1 MKQVTL
7 LSLMLLSSMLNQAQE
22 SENSAP
28 VVTNVIVVKVDFER
42 VLIRF
47 DVEDTEGDKSKIYV
61 KLSSDGGK
69 TSAHTR
75 PVEQLL
81 EEEITI
87 GTDKE

>member
-28 VVTNVIVVKVDFER
+28 VVTNVKVDCEH

-47 DVEDTEGDKSKIYV
+47 DVEDTEGDKSKIWV

>member
-1 MKQVTL
+1 MEVNEIRRRITLVDTIQLWLELKMKQVTL

-47 DVEDTEGDKSKIYV
+47 DVEDTEGDKSKI
-61 KLSSDGGK
+61 
-69 TSAHTR
+69 
-75 PVEQLL
+75 
-81 EEEITI
+81 
-87 GTDKE
+87 

>member
-1 MKQVTL
+1 MKQLTL

-47 DVEDTEGDKSKIYV
+47 DVEDTEGDKSKI
-61 KLSSDGGK
+61 
-69 TSAHTR
+69 
-75 PVEQLL
+75 
-81 EEEITI
+81 
-87 GTDKE
+87 

>member
-7 LSLMLLSSMLNQAQE
+7 LSLMLLSSMLNQALE

-47 DVEDTEGDKSKIYV
+47 DVEDTEGDKSKI
-61 KLSSDGGK
+61 
-69 TSAHTR
+69 
-75 PVEQLL
+75 
-81 EEEITI
+81 
-87 GTDKE
+87 

>member
-47 DVEDTEGDKSKIYV
+47 DVEATEG
-61 KLSSDGGK
+61 
-69 TSAHTR
+69 
-75 PVEQLL
+75 E
-81 EEEITI
+81 
-87 GTDKE
+87 